1 MIKKRLG
8 SILLVIIML
17 SCLNLTWAWA
27 TDSTENQS
35 EQVAQEVNKDNAD
48 NIQEESKSQGS
59 KVYLDIASNH
69 SEELD
74 KTVLASHESAQ
85 ARARTRRAVSTSVA
99 TSYGISDTYVNGRV
113 YWDDANNQDGIRP
126 SEVTVR
132 LYRNGVDTGKTSKGS
147 NANGWEYVFNNLEA
161 YDDNGVGYIY
171 TVKAEPAQGYDAIT
185 VDNTEVKFK
194 HIPETISLRIEE
206 TWADENEESHIRPEE
221 VDFHLYSSTDVDRE
235 YHRGYFTIKASDSWI
250 HVIDGL
256 PKYLNG
262 KLLKYRVNRHPL
274 NNYNFEYVEDDDYKF
289 KIISHYFAYAAE
301 GNISIKKIVDGN
313 PLSNSNF
320 SFRLEAENDDTPMPY
335 GPDGTEERIATV
347 EINGNGEAD
356 FGEFWLYDR
365 GIYKYYVTEING
377 GESNYKY
384 DPTRY
389 TVIFDVHDN
398 NGQLVAFR
406 KIVREDGTEAD
417 SLTFTNV
424 YRIPEIAVSQSAPA
438 SQTSISAQSSIQTR
452 EHINTKSNSIPNT
465 FDDSNAMRYIVLLA
479 ASMLLIVFIEY
490 RKRSGLSDT
499 K

>member
-1 MIKKRLG
+1 
-8 SILLVIIML
+8 ML

-27 TDSTENQS
+27 TDSPENQS
-35 EQVAQEVNKDNAD
+35 VQAAQEVNKDNAD
-48 NIQEESKSQGS
+48 NIQDESKSQGNQAA
-59 KVYLDIASNH
+59 LDSASNH
-69 SEELD
+69 SEELG
-74 KTVLASHESAQ
+74 KTSVPSHESAQ
-85 ARARTRRAVSTSVA
+85 ARARTRRAVRTSVA
-99 TSYGISDTYVNGRV
+99 TSYGISDTSVYGRIN
-113 YWDDANNQDGIRP
+113 WDDADNQDGIRP
-126 SEVTVR
+126 SEVTLH
-132 LYRNGVDTGKTSKGS
+132 LYRNGVDTGKTYKVS
-147 NANGWEYVFNNLEA
+147 NANGWNYVNYEIDNLEA

-171 TVKAEPAQGYDAIT
+171 TVKAEPTQGYDAIT
-185 VDNTEVKFK
+185 VDNTDVKFK

-221 VDFHLYSSTDVDRE
+221 VDFHLYSSTEGDRE
-235 YHRGYFTIKASDSWI
+235 FYRGFFTIKASDSWI

-256 PKYLNG
+256 PKYSNG

-289 KIISHYFAYAAE
+289 KIISHYFADAAE

-313 PLSNSNF
+313 PLTNSTF

-356 FGEFWLYDR
+356 FGEFWLFDR

-398 NGQLVAFR
+398 DGQLVAFR
-406 KIVREDGTEAD
+406 RIVREDGTEAD

-438 SQTSISAQSSIQTR
+438 SQTSISAQSNMQQR
-452 EHINTKSNSIPNT
+452 EHISTKSNSVPNT

-490 RKRSGLSDT
+490 RKRSGLADT

>member
-48 NIQEESKSQGS
+48 NIQEESKPQGS

-221 VDFHLYSSTDVDRE
+221 VDFHLYSSTAGDHE
-235 YHRGYFTIKASDSWI
+235 YHRDHFIIKASDSWI

-256 PKYLNG
+256 PKYSNG

-274 NNYNFEYVEDDDYKF
+274 NNYNFEYVEDDDYKL

-301 GNISIKKIVDGN
+301 GNISIKNIVDGN
-313 PLSNSNF
+313 PLTNSTF

-335 GPDGTEERIATV
+335 GPDGTEERIVTV
-347 EINGNGEAD
+347 GINGNGEAD
-356 FGEFWLYDR
+356 FGEIEFEEK
-365 GIYKYYVTEING
+365 GIYKYYITEINS
-377 GESNYKY
+377 GEKNYTY
-384 DPTRY
+384 DAARY
-389 TVIFDVHDN
+389 TVTFDVRDEQ
-398 NGQLVAFR
+398 GQLVSYK
-406 KIVREDGTEAD
+406 KIEKEDGTEAEAV
-417 SLTFTNV
+417 TFTNV
-424 YRIPEIAVSQSAPA
+424 YKLPEVPKTEKPSV
-438 SQTSISAQSSIQTR
+438 
-452 EHINTKSNSIPNT
+452 PNT

-490 RKRSGLSDT
+490 RKRSGLADT